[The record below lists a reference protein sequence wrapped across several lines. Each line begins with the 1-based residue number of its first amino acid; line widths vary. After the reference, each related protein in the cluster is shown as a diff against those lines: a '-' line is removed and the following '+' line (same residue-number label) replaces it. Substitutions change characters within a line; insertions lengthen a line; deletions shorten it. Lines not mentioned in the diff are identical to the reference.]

1 MPAIETAIRRLI
13 CQAACVIGI
22 FLPGSLSLLAQGQ
35 VDYDSQVG
43 PIFEERCGCHL
54 GAEESGVELTSYATL
69 MSSRG
74 SQYGEAAVA
83 PSDPGGSPL
92 FDVIS
97 NDPPRYGRT
106 MPPFGAPLTSEQ
118 INLVRAW
125 ISQGA
130 RGSAQPER
138 ARGDVNGSGQVDIS
152 DAIGLL
158 GYLFSEGDPPICLP
172 VADCNSDG
180 NVDITDPVTV
190 LVYLFQG
197 GVDLEPLAPE
207 ELEECVAGA

>member
-1 MPAIETAIRRLI
+1 
-13 CQAACVIGI
+13 
-22 FLPGSLSLLAQGQ
+22 
-35 VDYDSQVG
+35 
-43 PIFEERCGCHL
+43 
-54 GAEESGVELTSYATL
+54 
-69 MSSRG
+69 
-74 SQYGEAAVA
+74 
-83 PSDPGGSPL
+83 
-92 FDVIS
+92 
-97 NDPPRYGRT
+97 